1 MMEMAASREKEVFQK
16 GFNRIGQAFN
26 GFKGKSENV
35 REKIEKEI
43 RKHPFHLNIVQITPP
58 SVKRALWGIFL
69 P

>member
-35 REKIEKEI
+35 REKIDSFGFVPIELVFIVCLI
-43 RKHPFHLNIVQITPP
+43 RIII
-58 SVKRALWGIFL
+58 S
-69 P
+69 

>member
-35 REKIEKEI
+35 REKIEK
-43 RKHPFHLNIVQITPP
+43 
-58 SVKRALWGIFL
+58 
-69 P
+69 